1 MFSVTHFRSE
11 FIQQGQATIIRKVT
25 MTQFMLVIILTAIGV
40 GLFKAPFW
48 LAPIF
53 IVAGYVAGY
62 ALNGEIVLK
71 RVVAY
76 LTVWVRNLVGSPRIV
91 NVQAEWD
98 SVRVQ
103 AERQQISGAFAAT
116 VVIEG

>member
-11 FIQQGQATIIRKVT
+11 FIHKDQATIIRKVT

-40 GLFKAPFW
+40 GLFNAPFW
-48 LAPIF
+48 LAPLF
-53 IVAGYVAGY
+53 MVAGYVAGY
-62 ALNGEIVLK
+62 TLNGEIVLK

-76 LTVWVRNLVGSPRIV
+76 AIVWVRHLAGAPQIV

-98 SVRVQ
+98 SVRVR
-103 AERQQISGAFAAT
+103 AERQQISGAFTAT
-116 VVIEG
+116 VVVE